1 MLMGLAATLTMG
13 LSALLVFI
21 YYLKKGQF
29 EDPED
34 VKYQMFREEAPARP
48 SEQGQEQ

>member
-1 MLMGLAATLTMG
+1 MIWYIASSVSMGLAG
-13 LSALLVFI
+13 VFIYI

-34 VKYQMFREEAPARP
+34 VKYQLFREDE
-48 SEQGQEQ
+48 EILKK